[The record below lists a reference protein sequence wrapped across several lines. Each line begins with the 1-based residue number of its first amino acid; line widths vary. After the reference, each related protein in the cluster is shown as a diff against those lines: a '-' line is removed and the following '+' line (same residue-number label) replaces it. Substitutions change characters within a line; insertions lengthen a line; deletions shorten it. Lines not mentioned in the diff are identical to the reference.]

1 MDYLLDSLHGTT
13 VFQKKGQRHSTGA
26 FKPDAPPPTMS
37 EGGRGHHR
45 RRGWR
50 SFLPKLEL
58 GMRKEKDALRTDR
71 PWRSLERNLGRRG
84 GLFPEE
90 QFGKKFIVK
99 PRKVLQVDFP
109 PG

>member
-1 MDYLLDSLHGTT
+1 MAQLSSRRKARDTAQVPLS
-13 VFQKKGQRHSTGA
+13 QM
-26 FKPDAPPPTMS
+26 PPPLLCLK
-37 EGGRGHHR
+37 EGEATTGG
-45 RRGWR
+45 G
-50 SFLPKLEL
+50 
-58 GMRKEKDALRTDR
+58 EKDALRTDR